1 MDIGPQ
7 VRKAPVALSFP
18 PTEEN
23 VQFVAAS
30 YHIGFSLLLWLPNLM
45 WKIYN
50 IVSLKA
56 LKPRDSNQMA
66 NSFLKVTPCA
76 CCCLCCCQLGMCSV
90 FFFFFCIIT
99 FIQDS
104 AKIFVGFL
112 ASGNTAKFH
121 CLFLHL
127 KSNGDKDEQINK
139 IFNPQIFHN
148 AEFFSTGNAFSSSNS
163 LAPLWL

>member
-7 VRKAPVALSFP
+7 VRKAPVAPSFP

-23 VQFVAAS
+23 VQFVEAS

-45 WKIYN
+45 WKIQN

-76 CCCLCCCQLGMCSV
+76 RCCLCCCQLGMHSG

-104 AKIFVGFL
+104 AKVFVGFP
-112 ASGNTAKFH
+112 ASGNAAKFH
-121 CLFLHL
+121 CLFWHL
-127 KSNGDKDEQINK
+127 KSYGDKDEQINK

-148 AEFFSTGNAFSSSNS
+148 AEFFSAFSSSNS

>member
-30 YHIGFSLLLWLPNLM
+30 YHICFSLLLWVPNFM
-45 WKIYN
+45 WEIHN

-56 LKPRDSNQMA
+56 LKPRDSYQIA
-66 NSFLKVTPCA
+66 NSFLEVTPWA
-76 CCCLCCCQLGMCSV
+76 CCCLCCCQLGMLSV
-90 FFFFFCIIT
+90 FFFFCIIT

-112 ASGNTAKFH
+112 ASENTAKCH
-121 CLFLHL
+121 CLFWHL
-127 KSNGDKDEQINK
+127 KCNGDNYEQIHK
-139 IFNPQIFHN
+139 IFNPQIFYN
-148 AEFFSTGNAFSSSNS
+148 PEFFSTGNTFSSSNS
-163 LAPLWL
+163 LASLWL